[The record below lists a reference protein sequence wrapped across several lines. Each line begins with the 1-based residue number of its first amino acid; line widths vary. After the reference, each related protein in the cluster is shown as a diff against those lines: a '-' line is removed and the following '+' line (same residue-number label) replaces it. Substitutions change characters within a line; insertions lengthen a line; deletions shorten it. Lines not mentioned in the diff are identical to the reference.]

1 MKILL
6 DANIFLAVILN
17 EPEKE
22 RIIELT
28 RGAEMVSP
36 EVVPYEIGNALLAML
51 KRRRLTKEQVVKSFN
66 TFDFIPKNLV
76 QINVAKAIEI
86 ACMFDIYAYDA
97 YYLEVANRLRLPLLT
112 LDKRM
117 QNNAQELNINILE
130 V

>member
-6 DANIFLAVILN
+6 DANIFFAVILN